1 MKKIILYFS
10 LAVALFFSGLAI
22 VKADEVIT
30 TQPNE
35 EVVEVEEQNEVVENN
50 EDEKIDIIG
59 EYFNAD
65 KVAMYMSWVAYI
77 GTIIGLVVNFN
88 KLKRSSNLT
97 LKDAKNEFTQVLE
110 DKIGV
115 EVSEK
120 INQFLPKILDTQEKT
135 KNIMSIF
142 AKVLALSQ
150 ENTPESRVAILNLI
164 QELGVVGQEVV
175 NNVKDVID
183 LEVKT
188 AKEEKEKVDEK
199 LDNLIEKYDGT
210 TI

>member
-35 EVVEVEEQNEVVENN
+35 EVVEVEEQNEVIENN